1 MKLDDALTYDERWGL
16 VHAARHALSALL
28 FEQDRTEISE
38 AVYREDLG
46 LGGELSPVTIHP
58 DNVWRLKGL
67 VTVLTL
73 AKREMQTKHDIL
85 SNIWT
90 LRFRRP
96 MAALRQTACVRR
108 QQWPQSN
115 VKRRCQPI
123 ARLK

>member
-1 MKLDDALTYDERWGL
+1 MNDGAWYT
-16 VHAARHALSALL
+16 LSATRFGALL
-28 FEQDRTEISE
+28 FEQDRTQNAE
-38 AVYREDLG
+38 AVCREDLG
-46 LGGELSPVTIHP
+46 LGGELSRGTTHP
-58 DNVWRLKGL
+58 DNVWSLKGL

-73 AKREMQTKHDIL
+73 VKRGMRTKHDIL
-85 SNIWT
+85 SNGWT